1 MLEDTLDTAALAA
14 TPTRIVPAVGRT
26 TPKGV
31 FDRRCAYALADALGT
46 DVVELPGGHNGN
58 TSHPSA
64 YAASLRD
71 LLATHVHAAQP

>member
-1 MLEDTLDTAALAA
+1 M
-14 TPTRIVPAVGRT
+14 AVGTAGRL
-26 TPKGV
+26 GHGILAVLHQRWRSHLADV

-64 YAASLRD
+64 CAAILRD